1 MATQSQLAATRPISL
16 AGCRSIS
23 VTSLEIADYEGPVEY
38 WDAETELVWELFE
51 TSLYHEAPRVRLI
64 AMVNDIGKM
73 RGMPISAC
81 GTTDLQERDANNQR
95 TRIAQADESIYLD
108 AGQVPVG
115 PVIIVGKSPLPDVVL
130 EVDLTTDIRDRKLE
144 LYAGWGVPELW
155 VEVPDARL
163 PSKRKRPGLTIY
175 TLKGE
180 QYHQVAESTAFP
192 TWRANEI
199 HAGLNEPYS
208 SSITVGVVRRVGRI
222 MGDQNG
228 TGPEN
233 DPFLQEE
240 RRLSRLEGRDE
251 GRRQGHEQGR
261 VAMLKEL
268 LAARNVT
275 VSTQLDRFADMI
287 AGLPGQ
293 SLTQAA
299 LQCGTEADFLDR
311 VELLRSQTGNELP

>member
-1 MATQSQLAATRPISL
+1 MATQSQLVTPQPLSL
-16 AGCRSIS
+16 TGCRPVP
-23 VTSLEIADYEGPVEY
+23 VTRAEIANYEGPVEY
-38 WDAETELVWELFE
+38 WDAETEIVWELFE
-51 TSLYHEAPRVRLI
+51 TSSYHEAPRGRLI
-64 AMVNDIGKM
+64 EMVKDIAKM
-73 RGMPISAC
+73 RGMPISVY
-81 GTTDLQERDANNQR
+81 GTTDLQERDADKR
-95 TRIAQADESIYLD
+95 RSRIAQADETIYLD
-108 AGQVPVG
+108 GTQGPIG
-115 PVIIVGKSPLPDVVL
+115 PVIIVGKSPLPDVVF

-144 LYAGWGVPELW
+144 LYACWGVRELW

-175 TLKGE
+175 TLNGK
-180 QYHQVAESTAFP
+180 QYQQVAESTAFP

-208 SSITVGVVRRVGRI
+208 SSITVGVVRRVGRV
-222 MGDQNG
+222 MGEQSG
-228 TGPEN
+228 TGPED
-233 DPFLQEE
+233 DPFLHEE

-251 GRRQGHEQGR
+251 GRRQGR

-275 VSTQLDRFADMI
+275 VSTPLDRLADMI

-299 LQCGTEADFLDR
+299 LQCETEADFLDHI
-311 VELLRSQTGNELP
+311 ELVRSQTGNELL

>member
-1 MATQSQLAATRPISL
+1 MATQSQLAATQPVSL
-16 AGCRSIS
+16 AGCRPIP
-23 VTSLEIADYEGPVEY
+23 VTSAEIADYEGSVEY
-38 WDAETELVWELFE
+38 WDAETELVWQLFE
-51 TSLYHEAPRVRLI
+51 TRLYHEAPRVRLI

-95 TRIAQADESIYLD
+95 TRIAQADETIYLD
-108 AGQVPVG
+108 AAQVPVG

-144 LYAGWGVPELW
+144 LYAGWGVRELW

-163 PSKRKRPGLTIY
+163 PSKRKRPGLTIHALQGNTY
-175 TLKGE
+175 
-180 QYHQVAESTAFP
+180 QQVAESAAFP

-199 HAGLNEPYS
+199 HAGLNEPYTS
-208 SSITVGVVRRVGRI
+208 SVTVGVVRRVGRI
-222 MGDQNG
+222 MGEQSG

-233 DPFLQEE
+233 DPFLHEE
-240 RRLSRLEGRDE
+240 RRVSRLEGLDE
-251 GRRQGHEQGR
+251 GRREGHEQAR
-261 VAMLKEL
+261 VAMLQEL
-268 LAARNVT
+268 LAARNIT
-275 VSTQLDRFADMI
+275 LSTRLDRFRDMI

-299 LQCGTEADFLDR
+299 LQCETEVDFLNR
-311 VELLRSQTGNELP
+311 IEVLRSQTGNELL